1 MIIMRPVL
9 WVQPSSGVMARF
21 RYITIQLSTIDLSM
35 RLWGINSTNSVVTP
49 QSLVLKSIVLDW
61 ILTYRNWPI
70 VLCSWTRHF
79 ILTAGRTCLRRG
91 PLMGS
96 QITLQQLWATKHT
109 KTCLFLSVRFLSS
122 GHRTLR
128 NYHTIL
134 SKHNNDLRVSEFTAI
149 NVQLEFLCNN
159 RQ

>member
-1 MIIMRPVL
+1 MLSYVITASIFTLFSEAAIFVCSPGRCCGVMIIMRPVL

-122 GHRTLR
+122 GHTE
-128 NYHTIL
+128 H
-134 SKHNNDLRVSEFTAI
+134 
-149 NVQLEFLCNN
+149 
-159 RQ
+159 

>member
-1 MIIMRPVL
+1 MLSYVITAIILTLFSEAAIFVCSPRRCCGVMIIMHPVL

-49 QSLVLKSIVLDW
+49 QSLVLKSIVLGW
-61 ILTYRNWPI
+61 ILILDRNWPI

-96 QITLQQLWATKHT
+96 RLCFSSCGPLRIQKL
-109 KTCLFLSVRFLSS
+109 CLFSSVRFLSS
-122 GHRTLR
+122 GHTE
-128 NYHTIL
+128 H
-134 SKHNNDLRVSEFTAI
+134 
-149 NVQLEFLCNN
+149 
-159 RQ
+159 